1 MSRYRQPS
9 RRPPRG
15 QALAET
21 TMLTFLLV
29 AWGASLA
36 YFFPDSL
43 NALQVYMDGFA
54 FVLSLPVP

>member
-1 MSRYRQPS
+1 MTP
-9 RRPPRG
+9 RRRPRG
-15 QALAET
+15 QALTET
-21 TMLTFLLV
+21 AMLTFLLV
-29 AWGASLA
+29 AWGAALT

>member
-1 MSRYRQPS
+1 M
-9 RRPPRG
+9 RRPGRTRPRG

-21 TMLTFLLV
+21 AMLTFLLI
-29 AWGASLA
+29 AWGAALS

-54 FVLSLPVP
+54 FVLALPIP

>member
-1 MSRYRQPS
+1 MRNA
-9 RRPPRG
+9 RRPRG
-15 QALAET
+15 QALTET
-21 TMLTFLLV
+21 AMLTFLLV
-29 AWGASLA
+29 AWGAALT